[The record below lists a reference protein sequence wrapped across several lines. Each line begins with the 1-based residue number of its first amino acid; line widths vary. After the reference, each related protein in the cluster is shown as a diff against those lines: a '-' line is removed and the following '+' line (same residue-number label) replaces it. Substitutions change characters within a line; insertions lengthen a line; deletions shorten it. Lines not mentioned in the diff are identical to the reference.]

1 MRVSSTLE
9 APQGLAEREQEAAI
23 ELEMRNISKLFP
35 GTVALRNVSFKVRRG
50 EVHGIIGKNGA
61 GKSTLVNI
69 IAGLY
74 QATAGTILIRGR
86 EIPHLTRHV
95 AQNERVSIIPQEPQV
110 IGEFSVAENLFL
122 GHEITKRSVVDWQGL
137 HRKAADVLDRLGLKL
152 DTRMKATDLSVSE
165 QQLAPRY
172 QGLLRRCR

>member
-1 MRVSSTLE
+1 MHVASTVE
-9 APQGLAEREQEAAI
+9 APPGAADQRRDETF
-23 ELEMRNISKLFP
+23 ELEIRDVSKLFP
-35 GTVALRNVSFKVRRG
+35 GTVALRNVNIKVGRG

-74 QATAGTILIRGR
+74 QATSGTILIRGR

-95 AQNERVSIIPQEPQV
+95 AQKERVSIIPQEPQV

-122 GHEITKRSVVDWQGL
+122 GHEITKRNVVDWSGL
-137 HRKAADVLDRLGLKL
+137 HR
-152 DTRMKATDLSVSE
+152 
-165 QQLAPRY
+165 
-172 QGLLRRCR
+172 RRQMSSRASACISILT